1 MLLLT
6 GEVLPRLVGLPE
18 VHGSLQNPEVRP
30 RRVGKFDQH
39 VCHVEELQRYRRRRN
54 ADEKHFDLVWTVDG
68 ETAGLTLKQ
77 EKQEKTNDKTKRRE
91 KTALFTASWTA
102 SASVL
107 CDVTNLTRHQAKT
120 ASLYRGSSVPSF
132 MNHHQNH

>member
-1 MLLLT
+1 MTHRRSGRRTGEHACKRVLLLT

-30 RRVGKFDQH
+30 RRVGEFDQH

-54 ADEKHFDLVWTVDG
+54 ADEKRFDLVWTVDG

-77 EKQEKTNDKTKRRE
+77 EKQEKTKRQ
-91 KTALFTASWTA
+91 
-102 SASVL
+102 
-107 CDVTNLTRHQAKT
+107 D
-120 ASLYRGSSVPSF
+120 
-132 MNHHQNH
+132 